1 MRVLEFG
8 AGQST
13 LWWASVAE
21 TVLALEGDEEWFAQ
35 LTKSIPA
42 NVTLRLV
49 DLSSVAACLSDV
61 SCATKDRALYDIVVI
76 DGLYRSELVPIAME
90 VLASG
95 GAIICDN
102 AEGYGIY
109 DAFKGSNF
117 KRVDFYGNAP
127 GVILRHC
134 TSIFFR
140 DDCFLFD
147 TAVQIGKPA
156 LE

>member
-1 MRVLEFG
+1 
-8 AGQST
+8 
-13 LWWASVAE
+13 VAKS
-21 TVLALEGDEEWFAQ
+21 VLALEGDEEWYAQ
-35 LTKSIPA
+35 LTKRIPA

-49 DLSSVAACLSDV
+49 DLNSVAACLSDV
-61 SCATKDRALYDIVVI
+61 SCATKDGALYDIVVI
-76 DGLYRSELVPIAME
+76 DGLCRWHLVPIAME
-90 VLASG
+90 VLAPG

-102 AEGYGIY
+102 SEGYGLY

-127 GVILRHC
+127 GVILQHS

-147 TAVQIGKPA
+147 AAVQIGKPA